1 MVNFSTYGFDRCD
14 LVIVRESVVAGAL
27 VVAVVVVALF
37 RPGVIHRR
45 PDGVRRRV
53 VEASVQLDPEV
64 FLFVVVLLSSLP
76 AGAQV
81 VQPVKPRL
89 DAVELAHRL
98 GQRVQ
103 LRQDGVRLTVCPPVH
118 RVHLEHELL
127 DGPVKIFDPPQ
138 LGLERREDDLE
149 HAQEV
154 DVAEN
159 KKQVKLNKQD

>member
-1 MVNFSTYGFDRCD
+1 MERLGEINY
-14 LVIVRESVVAGAL
+14 
-27 VVAVVVVALF
+27 
-37 RPGVIHRR
+37 
-45 PDGVRRRV
+45 
-53 VEASVQLDPEV
+53 QV

-154 DVAEN
+154 AVAEN
-159 KKQVKLNKQD
+159 KKQVKLDKQD